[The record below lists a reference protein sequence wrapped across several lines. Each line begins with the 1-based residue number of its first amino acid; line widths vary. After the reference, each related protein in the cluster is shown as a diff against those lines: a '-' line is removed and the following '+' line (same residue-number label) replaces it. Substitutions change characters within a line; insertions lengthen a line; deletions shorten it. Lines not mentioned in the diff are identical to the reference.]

1 MSSPCQSYREF
12 LETLTPEGLHQLK
25 DHVAPDVR
33 FCDPFN
39 DVQGADGMERVFH
52 HMFENVGPVKF
63 IVSKILSEGDT
74 CLMAWRFEARL
85 RNAPWSFEGTSAIR
99 FDVDG
104 RVTEHIDYW
113 DAAALYERLPIIGWL
128 LRKVRRKLAIR

>member
-12 LETLTPEGLHQLK
+12 LEALTPESLHQLK

-39 DVQGADGMERVFH
+39 DVQGADAMERIFH
-52 HMFENVGPVKF
+52 HMFENVGLVKF
-63 IVSKILSEGDT
+63 SVSKILSDGET

-85 RNAPWSFEGTSAIR
+85 GSAPWSFEGTSAIR